1 RSYADSSTTNSNS
14 FNDNSNYQS
23 DSSSTNVD
31 SFNQVHMDTDMVVAS
46 SSLMGGV
53 TGASVIYAT
62 NADDT
67 RVRVENIN
75 TLGGLGGAAG
85 ITTVGQNAG
94 SNSLVQQSVT
104 TNASVF
110 TGGE

>member
-1 RSYADSSTTNSNS
+1 
-14 FNDNSNYQS
+14 
-23 DSSSTNVD
+23 
-31 SFNQVHMDTDMVVAS
+31 
-46 SSLMGGV
+46 
-53 TGASVIYAT
+53 
-62 NADDT
+62 
-67 RVRVENIN
+67 
-75 TLGGLGGAAG
+75 G

>member
-1 RSYADSSTTNSNS
+1 
-14 FNDNSNYQS
+14 
-23 DSSSTNVD
+23 
-31 SFNQVHMDTDMVVAS
+31 MVVAS

-67 RVRVENIN
+67 RVRVENMN